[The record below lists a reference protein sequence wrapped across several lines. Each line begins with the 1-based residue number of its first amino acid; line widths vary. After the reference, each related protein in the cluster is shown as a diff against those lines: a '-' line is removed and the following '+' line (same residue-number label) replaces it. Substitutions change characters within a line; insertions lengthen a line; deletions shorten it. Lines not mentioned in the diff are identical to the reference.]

1 MHGPANATE
10 DGIFASHA
18 LQLRAHGLAVL
29 PIAPPVNDGRADDGK
44 KPLIKGFNA
53 WRGPPSVRTV
63 ARFAQKYPD
72 ANIAVLPGAS
82 NLFIADV
89 DSAEQAAEVEELFG
103 RTPLHVQTSR
113 GLHFYYRNARGCD
126 DLPGSLRAI
135 GLDVDLK
142 AGNSVVLAPPSRH
155 RTGAIYRHKGSD
167 WHALKQIPEPNLA
180 RLRALLARKQTAS
193 VRGERFTE
201 GQRGLGL
208 NRLLCRHA
216 AFVET
221 FDELLDVARTI
232 NDDFSPPLSDAE
244 VMTRARQVWKDVQ
257 AAKLRAWV
265 GCEAV
270 ARCTKAEITRL
281 NGMGRNGADAL
292 NLLMLLRMEH
302 EARCRRGETFCI
314 AAEAMQAAQVIPG
327 WNWKRITRARNVL
340 LKVGLVELASAR
352 TQTRNGRLPAQYRLV
367 TRTADR

>member
-1 MHGPANATE
+1 MHGPANPTE

-63 ARFAQKYPD
+63 ELFAQKYPD

-103 RTPLHVQTSR
+103 RTPLHVRTSR

-126 DLPGSLRAI
+126 DLPASMRAI

-155 RTGAIYRHKGSD
+155 HTGAIYRHEGSD
-167 WHALKQIPEPNLA
+167 WHALKHIPEPDLA
-180 RLRALLARKQTAS
+180 RVRALLARKQTAS
-193 VRGERFTE
+193 LRGERFTE

-208 NRLLCRHA
+208 NRLLCKHA
-216 AFVET
+216 AFTET

-232 NDDFSPPLSDAE
+232 NEDFLPPLDDAE
-244 VMTRARQVWKDVQ
+244 VVKRTRAVWNDVQ
-257 AAKLRAWV
+257 SGKLERWV
-265 GCEAV
+265 GCKAV
-270 ARCTKAEITRL
+270 ARITKDEISQL
-281 NGMGRNGADAL
+281 CAADRNGADAIA
-292 NLLMLLRMEH
+292 LLMTLRAEH
-302 EARCRRGETFCI
+302 GARCRRGETFCI
-314 AAEAMQAAQVIPG
+314 VAEAMQRAQTIPG
-327 WNWKRITRARNVL
+327 WHWKRIARARDL
-340 LKVGLVELASAR
+340 LLQVGLIELVSPH
-352 TQTRNGRLPAQYRLV
+352 TLTPGGRLPAQYKLA
-367 TRTADR
+367 TKSADR